1 MRPAGST
8 RNPGGSTTSDR
19 SKLGPILTTTG
30 TLESAA
36 SPSRIVYGPIKYERL
51 AALKRQHEPGN
62 LFRFN
67 HDVRR

>member
-1 MRPAGST
+1 
-8 RNPGGSTTSDR
+8 
-19 SKLGPILTTTG
+19 LTTTG